1 MKQKIKKLILSEF
14 SGVAS
19 YQIMGAVSIFLI
31 PIIMIKNVGL
41 NDYAPYALFILY
53 TSALCGIADFGF
65 LNGIQKLKFEK
76 KLNNKIFTVMYSL
89 ILILIYIT
97 TYLMLNTLVYTN
109 NHFQLINYDFNDLQI
124 LFVLAGS
131 NIYSSFITYFSRNF
145 NTFNKGAILIFSIR
159 ILNLVIVLMIQG
171 TDIRIQFLILQI
183 INTIIL
189 SFYLV
194 TKLKKYRSKI
204 QIRDLINKFKL
215 IKNIYNNFIQ
225 KVQELLQNRLEVLII
240 PFILTSSEVSIL
252 FILLN
257 IFSVTNL
264 LNQTFNNLNFV
275 RIKTQNFVR
284 INLYSLITLIILTL
298 VISTGMYSFGFSG
311 TTFILLLY
319 SGIHNYF
326 ASINQKNSV
335 ILSLVGLPSIF
346 NSINFIFLSLRF
358 FSIILNQKS
367 PIYAFLLLA
376 LLGALQSYA
385 IAVIRSR
392 YEIKNSFIHIR

>member
-1 MKQKIKKLILSEF
+1 MKQKIKKLLLSEF

-19 YQIMGAVSIFLI
+19 YQVIGAVSIFLI

-76 KLNNKIFTVMYSL
+76 KINNKIFTVMYII
-89 ILILIYIT
+89 ILMLIYII
-97 TYLMLNTLVYTN
+97 TYLMLNILVYIN
-109 NHFQLINYDFNDLQI
+109 NHFQLINYDFNDLKT
-124 LFVLAGS
+124 LFILAGS

-145 NTFNKGAILIFSIR
+145 NSFNKGAILIFSIR
-159 ILNLVIVLMIQG
+159 VLNLAIVLIIQG

-189 SFYLV
+189 IFYLV
-194 TKLKKYRSKI
+194 IKLKKYRYKI
-204 QIRDLINKFKL
+204 QIRELVNKFKL
-215 IKNIYNNFIQ
+215 NKNIYNNFIQ
-225 KVQELLQNRLEVLII
+225 KGQELLQNRLEVLII

-264 LNQTFNNLNFV
+264 LNQTFNNLNFA
-275 RIKTQNFVR
+275 RIKSQNFAR

-298 VISTGMYSFGFSG
+298 IISTGMYSLRFSG

-319 SGIHNYF
+319 SGIYTYF
-326 ASINQKNSV
+326 ASINQRNSV
-335 ILSLVGLPSIF
+335 ILSLAGLPSIF
-346 NSINFIFLSLRF
+346 NSINFVFISSRF
-358 FSIILNQKS
+358 FSVILNQES
-367 PIYAFLLLA
+367 PIYAFLLLV

-385 IAVIRSR
+385 IATVRYKYEFKNRLINSR
-392 YEIKNSFIHIR
+392 